1 MSLLFNVFMCDI
13 FLILKTVYF
22 TGYADDNTP
31 LVVADNMNDIIRSL
45 GEVGENIITWF
56 FKYPMKL
63 NPDKCHLLLSTKEKI
78 TLNIGSLH
86 IEIPCAKNCWV

>member
-1 MSLLFNVFMCDI
+1 MSLLFNIFMCDI

-45 GEVGENIITWF
+45 EEVGENIITWF
-56 FKYPMKL
+56 FKNPMKL
-63 NPDKCHLLLSTKEKI
+63 NPDKCHLLLSTKEEI